1 VYLQLDKLRHT
12 AGPLRLHDDDLTRLR
27 YERLAEDILL
37 ARERVVVG
45 IIIYPNK
52 KNIFPGYV
60 P

>member
-37 ARERVVVG
+37 ARERVVAG
-45 IIIYPNK
+45 III
-52 KNIFPGYV
+52 
-60 P
+60 